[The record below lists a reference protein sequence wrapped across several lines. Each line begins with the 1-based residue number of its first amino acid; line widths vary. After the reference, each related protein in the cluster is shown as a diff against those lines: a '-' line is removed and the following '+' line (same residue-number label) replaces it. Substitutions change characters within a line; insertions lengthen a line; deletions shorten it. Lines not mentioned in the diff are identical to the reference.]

1 MELQSLS
8 SQVWNMTKIC
18 ILEIS
23 VVQNELI
30 IEGYVWYGMVQIYK
44 STSAGEGNR
53 VCVLRALMKF
63 NNSVDAWVSTINSGC
78 INTPLSYVS

>member
-1 MELQSLS
+1 
-8 SQVWNMTKIC
+8 MTKIC

-63 NNSVDAWVSTINSGC
+63 NNSVDA
-78 INTPLSYVS
+78 